1 MLPRRPRLLKLVV
14 LGWMLA
20 LGVALAFTPQ
30 VRTASHTLL
39 LVPQLL
45 PAIPVKPQQWFVGEP
60 TRRAVVYGSG
70 DNLEDADLY
79 LPPGGGRHGAVLLF
93 LGVNPAGK
101 DDERVVNLA
110 NGLSRAGLVVMIPW
124 SDRMTQKRVAAE
136 EVENLVAA
144 FHYMQTLRE
153 VDPDRL
159 GMGGFCVGASLAAVA
174 AQDERIRD
182 QVQFVNFFGGYYDA
196 KDLVKSVVTES
207 RFYGDDSQAWHPNIL
222 SVEVV
227 ASHLVEAVPDPD
239 ERALLTARL
248 EGGPAPTTVDEQDLS
263 PEARTVSA
271 LLSGPTLDEADDL
284 LAKLPERTLA
294 DFASISPSDGI
305 DSLRARTLIMHD
317 RQDELVPSEESRRLA
332 DALGAGGNVYYTEFS
347 FFNHVDPTRPANPAV
362 FARESF
368 KLYLHL
374 YNVLREAR

>member
-14 LGWMLA
+14 LGWLVA
-20 LGVALAFTPQ
+20 LGIGLAATPQ

-60 TRRAVVYGSG
+60 VRRPVVYASG
-70 DNLEDADLY
+70 GNLEDADLY
-79 LPPGGGRHGAVLLF
+79 LPPGGGKHGAVLLF

-110 NGLSRAGLVVMIPW
+110 NGLARAGLVVMIPW

-144 FHYMQTLRE
+144 FHHMQTLKE
-153 VDPDRL
+153 VDPDRA

-196 KDLVKSVVTES
+196 RDLVKSVVAES
-207 RFYGDDSQAWHPNIL
+207 RFYGDDSRAWDPNQL

-227 ASHLVEAVPDPD
+227 ASHLVESVPDPD
-239 ERALLTARL
+239 ERALLSARFQD
-248 EGGPAPTTVDEQDLS
+248 GAPDASLDEAALS
-263 PEARTVSA
+263 PEGRAVYA
-271 LLSGPTLDEADDL
+271 LLSGPALDETDDL
-284 LAKLPERTLA
+284 LAELPERTLA
-294 DFASISPSDGI
+294 DLAAISPSDGI
-305 DSLRARTLIMHD
+305 ERLRARTLIMHD
-317 RQDELVPSEESRRLA
+317 RQDELVPSEESRRMA
-332 DALGAGGNVYYTEFS
+332 DAMRSGGNVYYTEFS

>member
-1 MLPRRPRLLKLVV
+1 MLPRRSRLLKLIA
-14 LGWMLA
+14 LGWLIA
-20 LGVALAFTPQ
+20 LGVALTATPQ

-60 TRRAVVYGSG
+60 TRRPVVYASG
-70 DNLEDADLY
+70 DSEENADLY
-79 LPPGGGRHGAVLLF
+79 VPAAGGRHGAVLLF

-110 NGLSRAGLVVMIPW
+110 KGLARAGLVVMIPW
-124 SDRMTQKRVAAE
+124 SDRMTQKRVAVE

-144 FHYMQTLRE
+144 FRYMQTLKE

-182 QVQFVNFFGGYYDA
+182 EVQFVNFFGGYYDA
-196 KDLVKSVVTES
+196 RDLVKSVVAES
-207 RFYGDDSQAWHPNIL
+207 RFYGDDSEAWAPNRL

-227 ASHLVEAVPDPD
+227 TSHLLEAVPDPD
-239 ERALLTARL
+239 ERALLSARFD
-248 EGGPAPTTVDEQDLS
+248 GGSAGASVDDEALS
-263 PEARTVSA
+263 PEARAVSA
-271 LLSGPTLDEADDL
+271 LLSGPSLEEAEGL
-284 LAKLPERTLA
+284 LAQLPERALA
-294 DFASISPSDGI
+294 DLAAISPSEGI
-305 DSLRARTLIMHD
+305 DRLSARTLIMHD
-317 RQDELVPSEESRRLA
+317 RQDELVPSEESRRMA
-332 DALGAGGNVYYTEFS
+332 EAMRAGGDVYYTEFS
-347 FFNHVDPTRPANPAV
+347 FFHHVDPTRPASPAV

>member
-1 MLPRRPRLLKLVV
+1 MLPRRSRLLKLIA
-14 LGWMLA
+14 LGWLVA
-20 LGVALAFTPQ
+20 LGVALTATPQ

-60 TRRAVVYGSG
+60 TRRPVVYASGGSEE
-70 DNLEDADLY
+70 NADLY
-79 LPPGGGRHGAVLLF
+79 VPAAGGKHGAVLLF

-110 NGLSRAGLVVMIPW
+110 KGLARAGLVVMIPW
-124 SDRMTQKRVAAE
+124 SDRMTQKRVAVE

-144 FHYMQTLRE
+144 FRYMQTLKE

-174 AQDERIRD
+174 AQDDRIRD
-182 QVQFVNFFGGYYDA
+182 EVQFVNFFGGYYDA
-196 KDLVKSVVTES
+196 RDLVKSVVAES
-207 RFYGDDSQAWHPNIL
+207 RFYGDDSAVWEPNRL

-227 ASHLVEAVPDPD
+227 ASHLVEAVTDPD
-239 ERALLTARL
+239 ERALLSARF
-248 EGGPAPTTVDEQDLS
+248 EGGSPDADVNEEALS
-263 PEARTVSA
+263 PEARAVSA
-271 LLSGPTLDEADDL
+271 LLSGPSLEEAEGL
-284 LAKLPERTLA
+284 LAMLPERALA
-294 DFASISPSDGI
+294 DLAAISPSEGI
-305 DSLRARTLIMHD
+305 DRLSARTLIMHD
-317 RQDELVPSEESRRLA
+317 RQDELVPSEESRRMA
-332 DALGAGGNVYYTEFS
+332 EAMRAGGDVYYTEFS
-347 FFNHVDPTRPANPAV
+347 FFHHVDPTRPASPAV

>member
-1 MLPRRPRLLKLVV
+1 MLPRRSRLLKLIA
-14 LGWMLA
+14 LGWLIA
-20 LGVALAFTPQ
+20 LGVALTATPQ

-60 TRRAVVYGSG
+60 TRRPVVYASG
-70 DNLEDADLY
+70 DSEENADLY
-79 LPPGGGRHGAVLLF
+79 VPAGGGKHGAVLLF

-110 NGLSRAGLVVMIPW
+110 KGLARAGLVVMIPW
-124 SDRMTQKRVAAE
+124 SDRMTQKRVAVE

-144 FHYMQTLRE
+144 FRYMQTLKE

-182 QVQFVNFFGGYYDA
+182 EVQFVNFFGGYYDA
-196 KDLVKSVVTES
+196 RDLVKSVVAES
-207 RFYGDDSQAWHPNIL
+207 RFYGDDSEAWAPNRL

-227 ASHLVEAVPDPD
+227 TSHLLEAVPDPD
-239 ERALLTARL
+239 ERALLSARFD
-248 EGGPAPTTVDEQDLS
+248 GGSAGASVDDEALS
-263 PEARTVSA
+263 PEARAVSA
-271 LLSGPTLDEADDL
+271 LLSGPSLEEAEGL
-284 LAKLPERTLA
+284 LAQLPERALA
-294 DFASISPSDGI
+294 DLAAISPSEGI
-305 DSLRARTLIMHD
+305 DRLSARTLIMHD
-317 RQDELVPSEESRRLA
+317 RQDELVPSEESRRMA
-332 DALGAGGNVYYTEFS
+332 EAMRAGGDVYYTEFS
-347 FFNHVDPTRPANPAV
+347 FFHHVDPTRPASPAV

>member
-1 MLPRRPRLLKLVV
+1 MLPRRPRLLKLIV
-14 LGWMLA
+14 LGWLVA
-20 LGVALAFTPQ
+20 LGIGLAATPQ
-30 VRTASHTLL
+30 ARTASHTLL

-45 PAIPVKPQQWFVGEP
+45 PTIPVKPQQWLAGEP
-60 TRRAVVYGSG
+60 TRRSVVFQSG
-70 DNLEDADLY
+70 DNIEDADLY
-79 LPPGGGRHGAVLLF
+79 VPPGRGKHGAVLLF

-110 NGLSRAGLVVMIPW
+110 NGLARAGLVVMIPW

-144 FHYMQTLRE
+144 FRHMRTLKE
-153 VDPDRL
+153 VDPDRA

-196 KDLVKSVVTES
+196 RDLVKSVVAES
-207 RFYGDDSQAWHPNIL
+207 RFYGGDSQAWHPDHL

-227 ASHLVEAVPDPD
+227 ASHLVESVPDPD
-239 ERALLTARL
+239 ERALLSARFQD
-248 EGGPAPTTVDEQDLS
+248 GAPDASLDEAALS
-263 PEARTVSA
+263 PVGRAVYA

-284 LAKLPERTLA
+284 LAKLPDRTLA
-294 DFASISPSDGI
+294 DLAAISPSDGI
-305 DSLRARTLIMHD
+305 HRLRARTLIMHD
-317 RQDELVPSEESRRLA
+317 RQDELVPSEESRRMA
-332 DALGAGGNVYYTEFS
+332 DAMRAAGNVYYTEFS

>member
-1 MLPRRPRLLKLVV
+1 MLPRRSRLLKLIA
-14 LGWMLA
+14 LGWLIA
-20 LGVALAFTPQ
+20 LGVALTATPQ

-60 TRRAVVYGSG
+60 TRRPVVYTSGGSEE
-70 DNLEDADLY
+70 NADLY
-79 LPPGGGRHGAVLLF
+79 VPAGGGRHGAVLLF

-110 NGLSRAGLVVMIPW
+110 KGLARAGLVVMIPW
-124 SDRMTQKRVAAE
+124 SDRMTQKRVAVE

-144 FHYMQTLRE
+144 FRYMQTLKE

-182 QVQFVNFFGGYYDA
+182 EVQFVNFFGGYYDA
-196 KDLVKSVVTES
+196 RDLVKSVVAES
-207 RFYGDDSQAWHPNIL
+207 RFYGDDSAAWEPNRL

-227 ASHLVEAVPDPD
+227 ASHLVEAVTDPD
-239 ERALLTARL
+239 ERALLSARF
-248 EGGPAPTTVDEQDLS
+248 EGGSTDADVNEEALS
-263 PEARTVSA
+263 PEARAVSA
-271 LLSGPTLDEADDL
+271 LLSGPTLEEAEGL
-284 LAKLPERTLA
+284 LAQLPERALA
-294 DFASISPSDGI
+294 DLAAISPSEGI
-305 DSLRARTLIMHD
+305 ERLSARTLIMHD
-317 RQDELVPSEESRRLA
+317 RQDELVPSEESRRMA
-332 DALGAGGNVYYTEFS
+332 EAMRAGGDVYYTEFS
-347 FFNHVDPTRPANPAV
+347 FFHHVDPTRSASPAV

>member
-1 MLPRRPRLLKLVV
+1 MLPRRPRLLKLIA
-14 LGWMLA
+14 LGWLVA
-20 LGVALAFTPQ
+20 LGVALAVTPQ
-30 VRTASHTLL
+30 IRTATHTLM

-45 PAIPVKPQQWFVGEP
+45 PTIPVKPQQWFVGEP
-60 TRRAVVYGSG
+60 ARRPVVYTSG

-110 NGLSRAGLVVMIPW
+110 NGLARAGLVVMIPW
-124 SDRMTQKRVAAE
+124 SDRMTQKRVHAE
-136 EVENLVAA
+136 EVDNLVAA
-144 FHYMQTLRE
+144 FRYMRTLE
-153 VDPDRL
+153 DVDPDRL

-196 KDLVKSVVTES
+196 KDLVKSVVAES
-207 RFYGDDSQAWHPNIL
+207 RFYGPSSQAWAPDSL

-227 ASHLVEAVPDPD
+227 TTHLVESVPDPD
-239 ERALLTARL
+239 ERAILSARFENGSAQL
-248 EGGPAPTTVDEQDLS
+248 GFDEQALS
-263 PEARTVSA
+263 PEARAVSA
-271 LLSGPTLDEADDL
+271 LLSGPTLDEADTL
-284 LAKLPERTLA
+284 LAKLPEGALA
-294 DFASISPSDGI
+294 DLAAISPSEGI
-305 DSLRARTLIMHD
+305 DRLSARTLIMHD
-317 RQDELVPSEESRRLA
+317 RQDELVPSEESRRMA
-332 DALGAGGNVYYTEFS
+332 DAMRARGDVYYTEFS
-347 FFNHVDPTRPANPAV
+347 FFQHVDPTRPANPAV

>member
-1 MLPRRPRLLKLVV
+1 MLPRRSRLLKLIA
-14 LGWMLA
+14 LGWFVTLV
-20 LGVALAFTPQ
+20 VALAATPQ

-60 TRRAVVYGSG
+60 TRRPVVYTSG
-70 DNLEDADLY
+70 NSKENADLY
-79 LPPGGGRHGAVLLF
+79 IPAGGGRHGAVLLF

-110 NGLSRAGLVVMIPW
+110 EGLARAGLVVMIPW
-124 SDRMTQKRVAAE
+124 SDRMTQKRVHVE

-144 FHYMQTLRE
+144 FRHMQSLEE
-153 VDPDRL
+153 VDPNRL

-174 AQDERIRD
+174 AQDERVRD
-182 QVQFVNFFGGYYDA
+182 HVQFVNFFGGYYDA
-196 KDLVKSVVTES
+196 RDLVKSVVAES
-207 RFYGDDSQAWHPNIL
+207 RFYGDDSEAWEPDIL

-227 ASHLVEAVPDPD
+227 TSHLVESVPDPI
-239 ERALLTARL
+239 ERALLSTRF
-248 EGGPAPTTVDEQDLS
+248 EGGSTEATVKEEALS
-263 PEARTVSA
+263 PEARAVYA
-271 LLSGPTLDEADDL
+271 LLSEPTLEEAEML
-284 LAKLPERTLA
+284 LAQLPERALA
-294 DFASISPSDGI
+294 ELAAISPSKGVDRL
-305 DSLRARTLIMHD
+305 SARTLIMHD
-317 RQDELVPSEESRRLA
+317 RQDALVPSEESRRMA
-332 DALGAGGNVYYTEFS
+332 DAMRARGDLYYTEFS
-347 FFNHVDPTRPANPAV
+347 FFKHVDPTRPASPAV

>member
-1 MLPRRPRLLKLVV
+1 MLPRRSRLLKLIA
-14 LGWMLA
+14 LGWFVTLV
-20 LGVALAFTPQ
+20 VALAATPQ

-60 TRRAVVYGSG
+60 TRRPVVYTSG
-70 DNLEDADLY
+70 NSNENADLY
-79 LPPGGGRHGAVLLF
+79 IPAGGGRHGAVLLF

-110 NGLSRAGLVVMIPW
+110 EGLARAGLVVMIPW
-124 SDRMTQKRVAAE
+124 SDRMTQKRVHVE

-144 FHYMQTLRE
+144 FLHMQSLKE
-153 VDPDRL
+153 VDSNRL

-174 AQDERIRD
+174 AQDERVRD
-182 QVQFVNFFGGYYDA
+182 DVQFVNFFGGYYDA
-196 KDLVKSVVTES
+196 RDLVKSVVAES
-207 RFYGDDSQAWHPNIL
+207 RFYGDDSEAWEPDIL

-227 ASHLVEAVPDPD
+227 TSHLVESVPDPI
-239 ERALLTARL
+239 ERALLSTRF
-248 EGGPAPTTVDEQDLS
+248 EGGSTEATVKEEALS
-263 PEARTVSA
+263 PEARAVYA
-271 LLSGPTLDEADDL
+271 LLSEPTLEEAEVL
-284 LAKLPERTLA
+284 LAQLPERALA
-294 DFASISPSDGI
+294 ELAAISPSKGI
-305 DSLRARTLIMHD
+305 DRLSARTLIMHD
-317 RQDELVPSEESRRLA
+317 RQDALVPSEESRRMA
-332 DALGAGGNVYYTEFS
+332 DAMRARGDLYYTEFS
-347 FFNHVDPTRPANPAV
+347 FFKHVDPTRPASPAV

>member
-1 MLPRRPRLLKLVV
+1 MLPRRPRLLKLVL
-14 LGWMLA
+14 LGWLLA
-20 LGVALAFTPQ
+20 LGVALAATPQ
-30 VRTASHTLL
+30 ARTAIHTLM

-45 PAIPVKPQQWFVGEP
+45 PTIPVKPQQWFVGEP
-60 TRRAVVYGSG
+60 ARRPVVYTSG
-70 DNLEDADLY
+70 DKLEEADLY

-110 NGLSRAGLVVMIPW
+110 NGLARAGLVVMIPW
-124 SDRMTQKRVAAE
+124 SDRMTQKRVHAE
-136 EVENLVAA
+136 EVDNLVAA
-144 FHYMQTLRE
+144 FRYMRTLEE
-153 VDPDRL
+153 VDPRRL

-196 KDLVKSVVTES
+196 RDLVKSVVAES
-207 RFYGDDSQAWHPNIL
+207 RFYDRSSQAWAPDSL

-227 ASHLVEAVPDPD
+227 TTHLVESVPDPD
-239 ERALLTARL
+239 ERALLSGWF
-248 EGGPAPTTVDEQDLS
+248 EDGPAPATIDDEALS
-263 PEARTVSA
+263 AEARAVSA

-284 LAKLPERTLA
+284 LAKLPERALA
-294 DFASISPSDGI
+294 DLAAISPSEGI
-305 DSLRARTLIMHD
+305 GRLSARTLIMHD
-317 RQDELVPSEESRRLA
+317 RQDELVPSEESRRMA
-332 DALGAGGNVYYTEFS
+332 DAMRAGGNVYYTEFS
-347 FFNHVDPTRPANPAV
+347 FFKHVDPTRPASPAV

>member
-1 MLPRRPRLLKLVV
+1 MLPRRSRLLKLIA
-14 LGWMLA
+14 LGWL
-20 LGVALAFTPQ
+20 VALVVGLAATPQ

-45 PAIPVKPQQWFVGEP
+45 PVIPVKPQQWFAGEP
-60 TRRAVVYGSG
+60 TRRPVVYASG
-70 DNLEDADLY
+70 DSEENADLY
-79 LPPGGGRHGAVLLF
+79 VPAGDGRHGAVLLF

-124 SDRMTQKRVAAE
+124 SDRMTQRRVHVE

-144 FHYMQTLRE
+144 FRHMQTLEE
-153 VDPDRL
+153 VDPNRL

-182 QVQFVNFFGGYYDA
+182 EVQFVNFFGGYFDA
-196 KDLVKSVVTES
+196 RDLVKSVVAES
-207 RFYGDDSQAWHPNIL
+207 RFYGDDSEAWEPNSL

-227 ASHLVEAVPDPD
+227 TSHLVDAVPDPD
-239 ERALLTARL
+239 ERALLSARF
-248 EGGPAPTTVDEQDLS
+248 EGGSAGAVVDEEALS
-263 PEARTVSA
+263 PEARAVSA
-271 LLSGPTLDEADDL
+271 LLSGPTLEEVEGL
-284 LAKLPERTLA
+284 LAQLPERALA
-294 DFASISPSDGI
+294 DLAAISPSEGI
-305 DSLRARTLIMHD
+305 DRLSARTLIMHD
-317 RQDELVPSEESRRLA
+317 RQDELVPSEESRRMA
-332 DALGAGGNVYYTEFS
+332 DAMRAGGDVYYTEFS
-347 FFNHVDPTRPANPAV
+347 FFKHVDPTRPANPAV

>member
-1 MLPRRPRLLKLVV
+1 MLPRRSRLLKLIA
-14 LGWMLA
+14 LGWLIA
-20 LGVALAFTPQ
+20 LGVALTATPQ

-60 TRRAVVYGSG
+60 TRRPVVYASG
-70 DNLEDADLY
+70 DSEENADLY
-79 LPPGGGRHGAVLLF
+79 VPAGGGKHGAVLLF

-110 NGLSRAGLVVMIPW
+110 KGLARAGLVVMIPW
-124 SDRMTQKRVAAE
+124 SDRMTQKRVAVE

-144 FHYMQTLRE
+144 FRYMQTLKE

-182 QVQFVNFFGGYYDA
+182 EVQFVNFFGGYYDA
-196 KDLVKSVVTES
+196 RDLVKSVVAES
-207 RFYGDDSQAWHPNIL
+207 RFYGDDSEAWAPNRL

-227 ASHLVEAVPDPD
+227 ASHLLEALPDPD
-239 ERALLTARL
+239 ERALLSARFD
-248 EGGPAPTTVDEQDLS
+248 GGSARASVDDEALS
-263 PEARTVSA
+263 PEARAVSA
-271 LLSGPTLDEADDL
+271 LLSGPSLEEAEGL
-284 LAKLPERTLA
+284 LAMLPERALA
-294 DFASISPSDGI
+294 DLAAISPSEGI
-305 DSLRARTLIMHD
+305 DRLSARTLIMHD
-317 RQDELVPSEESRRLA
+317 RQDELVPSEESRRMA
-332 DALGAGGNVYYTEFS
+332 EAMRAGGDVYYTEFS
-347 FFNHVDPTRPANPAV
+347 FFHHVDPTRPASPAV